1 MTGKGNTN
9 AATIV
14 AIMGASGSGKTS
26 ELRRRLGKRKRT
38 RTVIWSPKEA
48 IDNYAGLYGGTVVTT
63 AGEAL
68 ALLKAAGKGPVHIV
82 FRPRL
87 NRAVDEKQFG
97 ALCQMAMLAR
107 NVTFIVD
114 ELHTV
119 TKPSWAPDGWS
130 QLVMMGRG
138 YGAEVFGLSQRP
150 ASMDKDFLGNA
161 SAVHVRRLSYEAD
174 AKACAAALRVPPR
187 EVLDLTG
194 YQWLERD
201 NNTGKVTRG

>member
-82 FRPRL
+82 FKPRL

-161 SAVHVRRLSYEAD
+161 STVHVRRLSYEAD
-174 AKACAAALRVPPR
+174 AKACAAALRVHPKQ
-187 EVLDLTG
+187 VLDLTG

-201 NNTGKVTRG
+201 NNTGKVTGG

>member
-9 AATIV
+9 AANIV

-68 ALLKAAGKGPVHIV
+68 ALLKEAGKGPVHIV
-82 FRPRL
+82 FKSRL

-187 EVLDLTG
+187 EVLDLAG